1 MADTSLGTARIGLS
15 VDETGAIEG
24 VTRVGRKIDEL
35 GGKAGKAGAQAS
47 EGINAIGDAGQ
58 QAGVQMDK
66 ASERI
71 AKDLRRIENEA
82 IRTYASMKALNEGT
96 GQYGALLNKGLARGL
111 TREQLE
117 PVLAGLK
124 EFEKNSARGA
134 LSARE
139 LSFSL
144 RSLPAQFTDIAVSLQ
159 GGQQPLT
166 VLLQQGGQLKDMFGG
181 VGNAAKA
188 MSGYILGMITPAT
201 AGAAALAAVGF
212 AAYKADADIEAMRL
226 ALITTGNAVGLTSDQ
241 MRILAA
247 STGIS
252 ADALATFV
260 KVANVGGKE
269 LASMTAEA
277 IRFERLTGQAVEDTA
292 KKYAELA
299 KSPADAAL
307 SINGM
312 TAALYAQIKYLEDTG
327 QKTEAARLAQEAYK
341 NDMIRMSD
349 AVEAGLG
356 PVSAAW
362 QTIKEK
368 IEAAWDASKKF
379 VSGNTLAEEV
389 AAQQAKVAKLQ
400 RTVDES
406 GGDTSIFQA
415 RARAELDAAKQRLF
429 VLQSSLSLEKGTAQA
444 KTEQAAQTKAG
455 LALQQEAEK
464 YASKAVQKANELLKI
479 QNLFNA
485 SKKDE
490 LAIKA
495 RDSALAGVE
504 KKYEVKPDAAANA
517 YKSAAK
523 AAAEY
528 AAELAAIGA
537 QGEKLTKG
545 EKALADAEASLTA
558 EQFKRIKATL
568 QANIATEKVMAAEQ
582 ERIRQTA
589 QFSKALQAQYNEQ
602 EKNVEAIEKQARMY
616 GLSKEAIED
625 KIIADL
631 EESRIL
637 AMKEGDSA
645 RTIANIEREIA
656 ARRQLKAAIANET
669 AGKEAK
675 KAAEESAREWK
686 RFTDD
691 LERGLT
697 DALMRS
703 FEAGDSFGEAF
714 IKNLRNLLKTA
725 ALKVVVKA
733 IVDPITGSISGGGT
747 MSTISN
753 AANIGNFFST
763 GGSLLGGIAGSS
775 AAYGAALGTTS
786 IGAGS
791 QAAMLAAQTA
801 EFGTAGLSA
810 TASAAGSTTM
820 STLATAAPYIAAAIA
835 AYKIAES
842 LGVFGDAGTP
852 HTGGMATYS
861 AAGGLQEGRNASNLT
876 YDFNLNDFDKAMQE
890 SASNLAKGLVT
901 ILDTTAR
908 TFGKTAGFQVGT
920 GFADD
925 GSDSGAWGALQINQG
940 GKSLVDWKRG
950 ADNWPGREFADGAAG
965 QAQYTGAVAQA
976 VKDTLLGMDLPGWAK
991 NMIAQLNESI
1001 TIDSLAA
1008 VVDQVNA
1015 LAEAERR
1022 LGPIFASI
1030 SGKIP
1035 ELAIAAGSVDN
1046 LTSLLGSY
1054 YDAIYTEEEKR
1065 AILTKQT
1072 EAVFTALNLTM
1083 PTTIAGF
1090 RAMVEA
1096 QNVATEAGRATYLS
1110 LLAVADAF
1118 AEITG
1123 VVQGVDAG
1131 KLRESLLAISTSIEN
1146 MRQRAVKAAAG
1157 VANAQ
1162 KDISAAYLQSQ
1173 KNIADAHARL
1183 VDATRNAVNSLKS
1196 MSLSLREYLDGI
1208 NATASGDA
1216 YAKLRDIFQTTAAS
1230 AAGGDANAQQKL
1242 TQAADAFLKVAQERA
1257 GDRNAYARDVSFVS
1271 GLINNVI
1278 QANDQ
1283 SIADLIKQ
1291 TPEADIPALTEI
1303 EKAFADF
1310 TVAYNA
1316 GLRYQALAVATGSSM
1331 VASTDNVAEEI
1342 VALRSAYDAAK
1353 LEQTVATGRLE
1364 AAITGLAAF
1373 GLTPSQLTVLIN
1385 GVDDTA
1391 QSFFAGLWDVPTD
1404 VVDTLADALGVDDE
1418 TLDDLKDAVE
1428 IVISPTV
1435 LANLAAALG
1444 VPTATITALGSAL
1457 GVSSITLTRLATALS
1472 WDAAKVATLSTAL
1485 GFDQTRIGTLATAL
1499 GVSTGTTTALGT
1511 VLGYDT
1517 TKLNRLTTILGI
1529 GDVSLGLLGR
1539 SLGYDPIKIT
1549 ALGTAL
1555 GLSSP
1560 AAQAIS
1566 GLSTAIGIDPVAK
1579 TFLAGLPT
1587 AISVTTTIITRDETP
1602 VTNPDPMPLG
1612 LSSAAQ
1618 LQWANRAPAVA
1629 FAKERAAAGD
1639 YMSVY
1644 NGVRDS
1650 GLTLQDV
1657 DILAGLPIGT
1667 AARWARENNLPTFAS
1682 GANYIPQDMTA
1693 RIHEGERIIPAAD
1706 NAELMRRLS
1715 SPAANSEAMLAE
1727 LKAVK
1732 AELAAL
1738 RSEQRTG
1745 DSANVVATK
1754 EVSRLLRDVTDNGTA
1769 IITTPAE

>member
-1 MADTSLGTARIGLS
+1 MSEYDLGTARVGVAVDDSGMGEGLARAGQRLERLGES
-15 VDETGAIEG
+15 AASTS
-24 VTRVGRKIDEL
+24 RKASKSLDSL
-35 GGKAGKAGAQAS
+35 G
-47 EGINAIGDAGQ
+47 EAGQ
-58 QAGVQMDK
+58 QAADK
-66 ASERI
+66 LEKSSDQSSRG
-71 AKDLRRIENEA
+71 LRRLENEA
-82 IRTYASMKALNEGT
+82 IRVSAAMQSVAEGT
-96 GQYGALLNKGLARGL
+96 GEYGRLMAKGLAQGL
-111 TREQLE
+111 PREKLE
-117 PVLAGLK
+117 AILAPLQNVESTMK
-124 EFEKNSARGA
+124 RGA
-134 LSARE
+134 LTARE

-188 MSGYILGMITPAT
+188 MGGYIAGLVNVYSVSAVAIAGLAVAYEKGRAESEAFAKSLILTGNAAGTSVSGLNDLAVAVAAVSGAT
-201 AGAAALAAVGF
+201 QGKAAEALAALAATGKVAESSMSGAAAAAIAFEKTAGVSIEETVKQF
-212 AAYKADADIEAMRL
+212 AELGKSPVEASLKLNEATNYLTASIYGQIKALDDQGRSTEAAAVAQKAY
-226 ALITTGNAVGLTSDQ
+226 
-241 MRILAA
+241 
-247 STGIS
+247 
-252 ADALATFV
+252 ADAL
-260 KVANVGGKE
+260 
-269 LASMTAEA
+269 LDRSAEIEVTLGTLEKGWRA
-277 IRFERLTGQAVEDTA
+277 VTGAA
-292 KKYAELA
+292 KK
-299 KSPADAAL
+299 
-307 SINGM
+307 
-312 TAALYAQIKYLEDTG
+312 
-327 QKTEAARLAQEAYK
+327 
-341 NDMIRMSD
+341 
-349 AVEAGLG
+349 
-356 PVSAAW
+356 
-362 QTIKEK
+362 
-368 IEAAWDASKKF
+368 AWDAMLN
-379 VSGNTLAEEV
+379 VGREDGLAEQLAEV
-389 AAQQAKVAKLQ
+389 ESKIANADGYLLARNGKEWNAQADLLRSLLGLQEQRNAQQREYSDGEKAAIEFMRSGEQYLSKRAKMEREIAKDKAL
-400 RTVDES
+400 
-406 GGDTSIFQA
+406 A
-415 RARAELDAAKQRLF
+415 L
-429 VLQSSLSLEKGTAQA
+429 
-444 KTEQAAQTKAG
+444 KAG
-455 LALQQEAEK
+455 YDQSVIEERIA
-464 YASKAVQKANELLKI
+464 
-479 QNLFNA
+479 
-485 SKKDE
+485 
-490 LAIKA
+490 AIK
-495 RDSALAGVE
+495 
-504 KKYEVKPDAAANA
+504 KKYEEKPQDTAGA

-631 EESRIL
+631 EEARIL

-714 IKNLRNLLKTA
+714 VKNLRNLLKTA